1 MHSVAQIDMI
11 TLRGLK
17 MSIDVII
24 QWFLAII
31 TAAITIVVFAYK
43 NFVTKENL
51 SNLEFR
57 LAKSE
62 TKLEKMEEKIE
73 RKLEI
78 ISDKLDKVL
87 FLHKD

>member
-1 MHSVAQIDMI
+1 MALDTIF
-11 TLRGLK
+11 
-17 MSIDVII
+17 
-24 QWFLAII
+24 QWFVAIV
-31 TAAITIVVFAYK
+31 TGAITIVIFAYK

-62 TKLEKMEEKIE
+62 TRLEKMEEKIE